1 MNKRLGMLVSEK
13 PIVRS
18 LSFHKYSVKVPRDW
32 NYGMIAMRLFLVSM
46 DLLDKG
52 ILSTYLV
59 KEEEGLQAW
68 LLVYGSI
75 KEEKL
80 SEVLA
85 KRALAL
91 GR

>member
-1 MNKRLGMLVSEK
+1 M
-13 PIVRS
+13 RS
-18 LSFHKYSVKVPRDW
+18 LSFHKYGVKAPRDW
-32 NYGMIAMRLFLVSM
+32 KYSMVAMKLFVSI
-46 DLLDKG
+46 DLLDKE

-68 LLVYGSI
+68 LLVYESI

-80 SEVLA
+80 SEVLV

-91 GR
+91 GRYEGGCNSV

>member
-1 MNKRLGMLVSEK
+1 MVAMKLFVS
-13 PIVRS
+13 I
-18 LSFHKYSVKVPRDW
+18 
-32 NYGMIAMRLFLVSM
+32 
-46 DLLDKG
+46 DLLDKE

-68 LLVYGSI
+68 LLVYESI

-80 SEVLA
+80 SEVLV

-91 GR
+91 GRYEGGCNSV